1 MVGTVEHLLHAVLVD
16 RAIPSESWRLRVS
29 LVGRRTNLVMDRFTV
44 VSAVFPPGTCLVGV

>member
-1 MVGTVEHLLHAVLVD
+1 MVGTVEHLLHDVLVD
-16 RAIPSESWRLRVS
+16 RDIPSESWRLRVS